1 MTREMDATGPGTG
14 LIAALHATAP
24 VGEHAGKLILFGRFV
39 GSWHDGEDNPGAQRP
54 MPTVR
59 LTHHGAVSWSRSPFQ
74 SHSRYLQTMRPP
86 VTRYMST
93 QS

>member
-59 LTHHGAVSWSRSPFQ
+59 LTHH
-74 SHSRYLQTMRPP
+74 
-86 VTRYMST
+86 
-93 QS
+93 